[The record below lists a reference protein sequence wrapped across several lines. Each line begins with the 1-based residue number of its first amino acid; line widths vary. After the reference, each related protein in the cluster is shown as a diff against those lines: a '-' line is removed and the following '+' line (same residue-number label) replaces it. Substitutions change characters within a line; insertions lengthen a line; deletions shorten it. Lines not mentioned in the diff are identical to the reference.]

1 MPLKS
6 PSYVPPENVELGKIP
21 ISRFSGE
28 PNSGVLAGAGGAIF
42 FSPSLLQDNVGTEM
56 EVDSIN
62 VTVHGSD
69 VYLRPQA
76 LSRRVFTWGPGG
88 TSRTNNPLFRTQPK
102 EYTVI
107 ATLIQTIPP
116 GPTTI
121 VKIP

>member
-1 MPLKS
+1 MPLKP
-6 PSYVPPENVELGKIP
+6 PSYDPPEDVELGVVP
-21 ISRFSGE
+21 VSRFSGE
-28 PNSGVLAGAGGAIF
+28 PDSGVLAGSSGALF
-42 FSPSLLQDNVGTEM
+42 FSPALLEENVGTEV
-56 EVDSIN
+56 EIDSIG

-69 VYLRPQA
+69 VYLRPQE

-107 ATLIQTIPP
+107 ATLVQTIPP

-121 VKIP
+121 IKIP